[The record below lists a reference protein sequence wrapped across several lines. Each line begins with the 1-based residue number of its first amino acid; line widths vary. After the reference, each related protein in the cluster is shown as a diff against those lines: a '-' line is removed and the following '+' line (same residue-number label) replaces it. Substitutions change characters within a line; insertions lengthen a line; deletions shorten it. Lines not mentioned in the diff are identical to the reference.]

1 MLLVK
6 VADLKVH
13 SVAAETETT
22 EAAAKDVTITAV
34 ARIVAAAAAAEALV
48 KVLLEQEEITEAEI
62 LLTEVLVN
70 N

>member
-1 MLLVK
+1 
-6 VADLKVH
+6 VADLKAH

-22 EAAAKDVTITAV
+22 EAVAKDVTITAV
-34 ARIVAAAAAAEALV
+34 VVIVAEEAQV
-48 KVLLEQEEITEAEI
+48 KVVLEQEEITEAEI

>member
-1 MLLVK
+1 
-6 VADLKVH
+6 
-13 SVAAETETT
+13 VAAETETT

-34 ARIVAAAAAAEALV
+34 ARIVAAAEALV
-48 KVLLEQEEITEAEI
+48 KVVLEQEEITEAEI